1 MLLNFQYQQVVKRN
15 GGVYDIS
22 PKSNELCTNV
32 QVELTIP
39 LAVLG
44 RGMGV
49 KSFKIIQILTESP
62 RAIEHFKCRKLP
74 FDKNS
79 CYYHFSNIQF
89 SAGRICFLILD

>member
-49 KSFKIIQILTESP
+49 KSFKMIQILTESP
-62 RAIEHFKCRKLP
+62 AL
-74 FDKNS
+74 
-79 CYYHFSNIQF
+79 SNI
-89 SAGRICFLILD
+89 SNVENYHLIRIVAIIISLISNAQPVEFVF